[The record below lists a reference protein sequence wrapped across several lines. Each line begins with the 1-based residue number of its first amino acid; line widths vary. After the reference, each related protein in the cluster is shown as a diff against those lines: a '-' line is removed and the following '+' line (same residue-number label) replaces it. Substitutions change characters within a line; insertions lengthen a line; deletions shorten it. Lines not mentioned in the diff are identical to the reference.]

1 MIGLLTVFVTGL
13 VIGLVMTLAWPSQ
26 AHASKCEA
34 GTVFNPITKVRW
46 TCIFPITVGG
56 IRVGSFDKLDK
67 ALDAQSASKPLCA
80 CRKGIQFWFG
90 VKVSYW
96 SPNRMV
102 DVVTEPGCMMAL
114 GADLL
119 PTGGKLQGNQSSR
132 SEEHTSELQALM
144 RSTYAVFC

>member
-1 MIGLLTVFVTGL
+1 MIGRLTVFVTGL

-67 ALDAQSASKPLCA
+67 ALDAQS
-80 CRKGIQFWFG
+80 
-90 VKVSYW
+90 
-96 SPNRMV
+96 
-102 DVVTEPGCMMAL
+102 
-114 GADLL
+114 
-119 PTGGKLQGNQSSR
+119 R
-132 SEEHTSELQALM
+132 SEEHTSELQSLM
-144 RSTYAVFC
+144 RTSYAVFCLKKTNTLQSTPTT

>member
-1 MIGLLTVFVTGL
+1 MIGRLPIFVTGL
-13 VIGLVMTLAWPSQ
+13 LIGLAMTLAWPSP
-26 AHASKCEA
+26 ARASKCEA

-90 VKVSYW
+90 VKVSYCCLLYT
-96 SPNRMV
+96 SPSPR
-102 DVVTEPGCMMAL
+102 D
-114 GADLL
+114 
-119 PTGGKLQGNQSSR
+119 
-132 SEEHTSELQALM
+132 
-144 RSTYAVFC
+144 